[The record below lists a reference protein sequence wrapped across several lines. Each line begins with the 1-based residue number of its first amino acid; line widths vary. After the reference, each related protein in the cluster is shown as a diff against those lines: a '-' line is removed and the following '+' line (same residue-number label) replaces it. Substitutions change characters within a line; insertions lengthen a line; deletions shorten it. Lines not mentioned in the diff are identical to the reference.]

1 MEFADTAE
9 SEAVGGFELGECVF
23 VGKDGGEANKAIGG
37 VGDPLGDDLVVPAAG
52 VFVLPVPT
60 EEDGLMNSGGI
71 HSSEHVP
78 GVGVILNAGL
88 PVRCDEIGPMGF
100 ASCFCPDAW
109 VFPQGGGEGMGVG
122 VDYVEGWH
130 WLMTGVCRVVACGLG
145 RF

>member
-23 VGKDGGEANKAIGG
+23 VGEDGGEANKAIGG
-37 VGDPLGDDLVVPAAG
+37 MDDPLGNDLVVPATG
-52 VFVLPVPT
+52 VFVLPVPA

-88 PVRCDEIGPMGF
+88 PVRCDEIGPIGF
-100 ASCFCPDAW
+100 ASYFCPDAW
-109 VFPQGGGEGMGVG
+109 VFPQGGGEGMGV
-122 VDYVEGWH
+122 
-130 WLMTGVCRVVACGLG
+130 RV
-145 RF
+145 